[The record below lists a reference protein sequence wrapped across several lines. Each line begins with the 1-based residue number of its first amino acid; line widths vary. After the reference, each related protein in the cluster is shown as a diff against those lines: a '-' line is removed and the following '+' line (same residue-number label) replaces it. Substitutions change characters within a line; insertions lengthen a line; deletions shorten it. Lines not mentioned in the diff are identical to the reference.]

1 MTALALGWG
10 ARGQQ
15 APQSAVGRV
24 WAFLLEEACMRSL
37 LFAICAAAVFA
48 IWASGARA
56 EPPCESTSTIDAQSG
71 LTLRGL

>member
-1 MTALALGWG
+1 MTAQALGWG

-15 APQSAVGRV
+15 APQSAVGYV
-24 WAFLLEEACMRSL
+24 WAFLLEEARMRSL

-56 EPPCESTSTIDAQSG
+56 ERESTSTNDAQSG